1 MRPMVTPTSFS
12 VMSAA
17 TSFTAVMPGV
27 AWITAAIS
35 GVTLFMPSV
44 VVAVVVMIVVVF
56 ARVISLVALIPVFS
70 LALITVLPSSIFT
83 NILSPVTLIYTLSPV
98 TLIHT
103 LSPITLIH
111 TLSPI
116 TTPLLVTLITHRI
129 PITAISRLR
138 ILIPRPSIPVDAR
151 VQRTEW
157 TVPPSKSHLSTLLL
171 SSNASSKATRN
182 PTRHRLVS
190 HKVNKDL
197 SAVNVLAM
205 SAVECGNKV
214 LLVLV
219 LDESITKEVP
229 RH

>member
-83 NILSPVTLIYTLSPV
+83 NILSPVTLIY
-98 TLIHT
+98 
-103 LSPITLIH
+103 

>member
-83 NILSPVTLIYTLSPV
+83 NILSPVTLI
-98 TLIHT
+98 HA

>member
-35 GVTLFMPSV
+35 GVTLFMRSV

-83 NILSPVTLIYTLSPV
+83 NILSPVTLI
-98 TLIHT
+98 HA

>member
-98 TLIHT
+98 TLIY
-103 LSPITLIH
+103 

>member
-17 TSFTAVMPGV
+17 TSFAAVMSGV
-27 AWITAAIS
+27 TWIAATIS

-98 TLIHT
+98 TLIY
-103 LSPITLIH
+103 